1 MTLARSEREW
11 TILVNEYNVCK
22 KKLNSKRE
30 ALKILTSDLELCQRE
45 RDIYKSKIKQ
55 LLKEVED
62 YKRKERE
69 QENKQADK
77 NNAQTPTKKRG
88 ASFCGQSVW
97 EQELQNVRERK
108 QKTLSQLLC
117 ESRGENKALIK
128 DLAELRQLY
137 RDAQED
143 IQLLHDALAKQNNC
157 NCGLKAG
164 TNGMDPRQDLISQL
178 ERNQEKLVEL
188 EREKLAISDEKAEIA
203 MERDHYKDKSDR
215 LNTQLNFILG
225 ADDRRLVDI
234 DSVLMENRY
243 LKEQIKQL
251 KEEKSMAV
259 SALARYKNSFE
270 KRKNKILQAQY
281 PGSPVSTNKHA
292 MPSLISDFVGHLAHI
307 GSSSKPSTVADLQF
321 LANSLSETL
330 SEKDTALQHLR
341 SANKILG
348 HRVAELEKKL
358 KTLEVS
364 GLWSLQGHRGYGSTE
379 ADMLSKEVVY
389 DRLQA
394 LIPEEERRTNG
405 NSKNHETVEHVNRR
419 SEPDSP
425 SSPGWGGAPGSPG
438 FELSSYQGEVEEGV
452 LVNVTGS
459 PIDTLEELGCVEL
472 DYVDS
477 DEVDDILG
485 EQTPVQVHSGSP
497 QDEEEQQ
504 EEKPCREED
513 VKSPE
518 EHSTDE
524 TSDFG
529 RCEESN
535 HVQDNEN
542 SLKLTS
548 LKIHYHTD
556 NTQDNNEDPYENTLS
571 DLQLADLLKTINSS
585 D

>member
-1 MTLARSEREW
+1 
-11 TILVNEYNVCK
+11 
-22 KKLNSKRE
+22 
-30 ALKILTSDLELCQRE
+30 
-45 RDIYKSKIKQ
+45 
-55 LLKEVED
+55 
-62 YKRKERE
+62 
-69 QENKQADK
+69 
-77 NNAQTPTKKRG
+77 
-88 ASFCGQSVW
+88 
-97 EQELQNVRERK
+97 
-108 QKTLSQLLC
+108 
-117 ESRGENKALIK
+117 
-128 DLAELRQLY
+128 
-137 RDAQED
+137 
-143 IQLLHDALAKQNNC
+143 
-157 NCGLKAG
+157 
-164 TNGMDPRQDLISQL
+164 
-178 ERNQEKLVEL
+178 
-188 EREKLAISDEKAEIA
+188 
-203 MERDHYKDKSDR
+203 
-215 LNTQLNFILG
+215 
-225 ADDRRLVDI
+225 
-234 DSVLMENRY
+234 
-243 LKEQIKQL
+243 
-251 KEEKSMAV
+251 
-259 SALARYKNSFE
+259 
-270 KRKNKILQAQY
+270 
-281 PGSPVSTNKHA
+281 
-292 MPSLISDFVGHLAHI
+292 
-307 GSSSKPSTVADLQF
+307 
-321 LANSLSETL
+321 
-330 SEKDTALQHLR
+330 
-341 SANKILG
+341 
-348 HRVAELEKKL
+348 
-358 KTLEVS
+358 
-364 GLWSLQGHRGYGSTE
+364 
-379 ADMLSKEVVY
+379 MLSKEVVY

-518 EHSTDE
+518 EHYADK
-524 TSDFG
+524 TSDFE

-548 LKIHYHTD
+548 LEIHYHTD
-556 NTQDNNEDPYENTLS
+556 NTQDDNEDPDENTLS

>member
-1 MTLARSEREW
+1 
-11 TILVNEYNVCK
+11 
-22 KKLNSKRE
+22 
-30 ALKILTSDLELCQRE
+30 
-45 RDIYKSKIKQ
+45 
-55 LLKEVED
+55 
-62 YKRKERE
+62 
-69 QENKQADK
+69 
-77 NNAQTPTKKRG
+77 
-88 ASFCGQSVW
+88 
-97 EQELQNVRERK
+97 
-108 QKTLSQLLC
+108 
-117 ESRGENKALIK
+117 
-128 DLAELRQLY
+128 
-137 RDAQED
+137 
-143 IQLLHDALAKQNNC
+143 
-157 NCGLKAG
+157 
-164 TNGMDPRQDLISQL
+164 
-178 ERNQEKLVEL
+178 
-188 EREKLAISDEKAEIA
+188 
-203 MERDHYKDKSDR
+203 
-215 LNTQLNFILG
+215 
-225 ADDRRLVDI
+225 
-234 DSVLMENRY
+234 
-243 LKEQIKQL
+243 
-251 KEEKSMAV
+251 
-259 SALARYKNSFE
+259 
-270 KRKNKILQAQY
+270 
-281 PGSPVSTNKHA
+281 
-292 MPSLISDFVGHLAHI
+292 
-307 GSSSKPSTVADLQF
+307 
-321 LANSLSETL
+321 
-330 SEKDTALQHLR
+330 
-341 SANKILG
+341 
-348 HRVAELEKKL
+348 
-358 KTLEVS
+358 
-364 GLWSLQGHRGYGSTE
+364 
-379 ADMLSKEVVY
+379 MLSKEVVY

>member
-62 YKRKERE
+62 YKRKERA

-143 IQLLHDALAKQNNC
+143 IQLLHDALAKQKNC

-164 TNGMDPRQDLISQL
+164 ANGMDPRQDLISQL
-178 ERNQEKLVEL
+178 EENQEKLVEL
-188 EREKLAISDEKAEIA
+188 GREKLAISDEKAEIA

-259 SALARYKNSFE
+259 SALARYKNTFE

-307 GSSSKPSTVADLQF
+307 GSSSTPSTVADLQF

-405 NSKNHETVEHVNRR
+405 NSKTHETVEHENRR

-425 SSPGWGGAPGSPG
+425 SSPGSPG

-518 EHSTDE
+518 EHSTDK
-524 TSDFG
+524 TSDFE

-548 LKIHYHTD
+548 LEIHYHTD
-556 NTQDNNEDPYENTLS
+556 NTQDNNEDPDENTLS
-571 DLQLADLLKTINSS
+571 DLQLVDLLKTINSS

>member
-1 MTLARSEREW
+1 
-11 TILVNEYNVCK
+11 
-22 KKLNSKRE
+22 
-30 ALKILTSDLELCQRE
+30 
-45 RDIYKSKIKQ
+45 
-55 LLKEVED
+55 
-62 YKRKERE
+62 
-69 QENKQADK
+69 
-77 NNAQTPTKKRG
+77 
-88 ASFCGQSVW
+88 
-97 EQELQNVRERK
+97 
-108 QKTLSQLLC
+108 
-117 ESRGENKALIK
+117 
-128 DLAELRQLY
+128 
-137 RDAQED
+137 
-143 IQLLHDALAKQNNC
+143 
-157 NCGLKAG
+157 
-164 TNGMDPRQDLISQL
+164 
-178 ERNQEKLVEL
+178 
-188 EREKLAISDEKAEIA
+188 
-203 MERDHYKDKSDR
+203 
-215 LNTQLNFILG
+215 
-225 ADDRRLVDI
+225 
-234 DSVLMENRY
+234 
-243 LKEQIKQL
+243 
-251 KEEKSMAV
+251 
-259 SALARYKNSFE
+259 
-270 KRKNKILQAQY
+270 
-281 PGSPVSTNKHA
+281 
-292 MPSLISDFVGHLAHI
+292 
-307 GSSSKPSTVADLQF
+307 
-321 LANSLSETL
+321 
-330 SEKDTALQHLR
+330 
-341 SANKILG
+341 
-348 HRVAELEKKL
+348 
-358 KTLEVS
+358 
-364 GLWSLQGHRGYGSTE
+364 
-379 ADMLSKEVVY
+379 MLSKEVVY

-518 EHSTDE
+518 EQTTDK
-524 TSDFG
+524 TSDFE

-548 LKIHYHTD
+548 LEIHYHTD
-556 NTQDNNEDPYENTLS
+556 NTQDDNEDPDENTLS

>member
-1 MTLARSEREW
+1 MARSEREW

-143 IQLLHDALAKQNNC
+143 IQLLHDALAKQKNC

-178 ERNQEKLVEL
+178 ERNQEKLVAL
-188 EREKLAISDEKAEIA
+188 EREKLAISDEKAEVAI
-203 MERDHYKDKSDR
+203 ERDHYKDKSDR

-225 ADDRRLVDI
+225 ADDRRIVDI

-259 SALARYKNSFE
+259 SALARYKNIFE

-281 PGSPVSTNKHA
+281 PGSSVSTNKHA

-307 GSSSKPSTVADLQF
+307 GSSSTPSTVADLQF

-394 LIPEEERRTNG
+394 LIPEEERRSNG

-518 EHSTDE
+518 EQTTYK
-524 TSDFG
+524 TSDFE

-548 LKIHYHTD
+548 LEIQYHTD
-556 NTQDNNEDPYENTLS
+556 NTQDNNEDPDENTLS

>member
-1 MTLARSEREW
+1 MARSEREW

-69 QENKQADK
+69 QENKQADR
-77 NNAQTPTKKRG
+77 NNAQTATKKRG

-143 IQLLHDALAKQNNC
+143 IQLLHDVLAKQKNC
-157 NCGLKAG
+157 NYGPKAG
-164 TNGMDPRQDLISQL
+164 TNGMDARQDLISQL

-188 EREKLAISDEKAEIA
+188 EREKLAISDEKAEVAI
-203 MERDHYKDKSDR
+203 ERDHYKDKSDR

-225 ADDRRLVDI
+225 ADDRRIVDI

-259 SALARYKNSFE
+259 SALARYKNIFE

-281 PGSPVSTNKHA
+281 PGSSVSTNKHA

-307 GSSSKPSTVADLQF
+307 GSSSTPSTVADLQF

-394 LIPEEERRTNG
+394 LIPEEERRSNG

-518 EHSTDE
+518 EETTYK
-524 TSDFG
+524 TSDFE

-548 LKIHYHTD
+548 LEIQYHTD
-556 NTQDNNEDPYENTLS
+556 NTQDNNEDPDENTLS

>member
-1 MTLARSEREW
+1 MARSEREW

-128 DLAELRQLY
+128 DLAELRLLY

-143 IQLLHDALAKQNNC
+143 IQLLHDALAKQKNC

-178 ERNQEKLVEL
+178 EENQEKLVEL
-188 EREKLAISDEKAEIA
+188 GREKLAISDEKAEIA

-259 SALARYKNSFE
+259 SALARYKNIFE

-281 PGSPVSTNKHA
+281 PGSPVSTSKHA

-307 GSSSKPSTVADLQF
+307 GSSSTPSTVADLQF

-379 ADMLSKEVVY
+379 VDMLSKEVVY

-405 NSKNHETVEHVNRR
+405 NSKNHETVEHENRR

-497 QDEEEQQ
+497 QDEEEQP

-513 VKSPE
+513 VKSPK

-524 TSDFG
+524 TSDFE

-548 LKIHYHTD
+548 LEIHYHTD
-556 NTQDNNEDPYENTLS
+556 NTQDNNEDPDENTLS

>member
-143 IQLLHDALAKQNNC
+143 IQLLHDALAKQKNC

-164 TNGMDPRQDLISQL
+164 ANGMDPRQDLISQL
-178 ERNQEKLVEL
+178 EENQEKLVEL
-188 EREKLAISDEKAEIA
+188 GREKLAISDEKAEIA

-259 SALARYKNSFE
+259 SALARYKNTFE

-307 GSSSKPSTVADLQF
+307 GSSSTPSTVADLQF

-405 NSKNHETVEHVNRR
+405 NSKTHETVEHENRR

-425 SSPGWGGAPGSPG
+425 SSPGSPG

-518 EHSTDE
+518 EHSTDK
-524 TSDFG
+524 TSDFE

-542 SLKLTS
+542 SLKLSS
-548 LKIHYHTD
+548 LEIHYHTD
-556 NTQDNNEDPYENTLS
+556 NTQDNNEDPDENTLS
-571 DLQLADLLKTINSS
+571 DLQLVDLLKTINSS

>member
-1 MTLARSEREW
+1 MARSEREW

-143 IQLLHDALAKQNNC
+143 IQLLHDALAKQKNC
-157 NCGLKAG
+157 NCGPKAG

-188 EREKLAISDEKAEIA
+188 EREKLAISDEKAEVAI
-203 MERDHYKDKSDR
+203 ERDHYKDKSDR

-225 ADDRRLVDI
+225 ADDRRIVDI

-259 SALARYKNSFE
+259 SALARYKNIFE

-281 PGSPVSTNKHA
+281 PGSSVSTNKHA
-292 MPSLISDFVGHLAHI
+292 VSSLISDFVGHLAHI
-307 GSSSKPSTVADLQF
+307 GSSSTPSTVADLQF

-379 ADMLSKEVVY
+379 ADILSKEVVY

-518 EHSTDE
+518 EQTTDKA
-524 TSDFG
+524 SDFE

-548 LKIHYHTD
+548 LEIHYHTD
-556 NTQDNNEDPYENTLS
+556 NTQDDNEDPDENTLS

>member
-1 MTLARSEREW
+1 MARSEREW

-117 ESRGENKALIK
+117 ESRGENKALMK

-143 IQLLHDALAKQNNC
+143 IQLLHDALAKQKNC

-164 TNGMDPRQDLISQL
+164 ANGMDPRQDLISQL
-178 ERNQEKLVEL
+178 EENQEKLVEL
-188 EREKLAISDEKAEIA
+188 GREKLAISDEKAEIA

-259 SALARYKNSFE
+259 SALARYKNIFE

-281 PGSPVSTNKHA
+281 PGSPVSTSKHA

-307 GSSSKPSTVADLQF
+307 GSSSTPSTVADLQF

-379 ADMLSKEVVY
+379 ADILSKEVVY

-394 LIPEEERRTNG
+394 LIPEEERRTNC
-405 NSKNHETVEHVNRR
+405 NSKNHETVEHENRR

-438 FELSSYQGEVEEGV
+438 YELSSYQGEVEEGV

-472 DYVDS
+472 NYVDS
-477 DEVDDILG
+477 DEVDDMLE

-497 QDEEEQQ
+497 RDEEQQ

-513 VKSPE
+513 VKSPK

-524 TSDFG
+524 TSVFV

-542 SLKLTS
+542 SLMLTS
-548 LKIHYHTD
+548 LEIHYHTD
-556 NTQDNNEDPYENTLS
+556 NTQDNNEDPDENTLS

>member
-143 IQLLHDALAKQNNC
+143 IQLLHDALAKQKNC

-164 TNGMDPRQDLISQL
+164 ANGMDPRQDLISQL
-178 ERNQEKLVEL
+178 EENQEKLVEL
-188 EREKLAISDEKAEIA
+188 GREKLAISDEKAEIA

-259 SALARYKNSFE
+259 SALARYKNTFE

-307 GSSSKPSTVADLQF
+307 GSSSTPSTVADLQF

-405 NSKNHETVEHVNRR
+405 NSKNHETVEHENRR

-459 PIDTLEELGCVEL
+459 PIDTLEERGCVEL

-477 DEVDDILG
+477 DEVDDVLG

-513 VKSPE
+513 VKSPA
-518 EHSTDE
+518 EHSADK
-524 TSDFG
+524 TSDFE

-535 HVQDNEN
+535 HVQDNAN

-548 LKIHYHTD
+548 LEIHYHTD
-556 NTQDNNEDPYENTLS
+556 NSQDNNEDPDENTLS

>member
-1 MTLARSEREW
+1 MARSEREW

-143 IQLLHDALAKQNNC
+143 IQLLHDALAKQKNC
-157 NCGLKAG
+157 NCGPKAG

-188 EREKLAISDEKAEIA
+188 EREKLAISDEKAEVAI
-203 MERDHYKDKSDR
+203 ERDHYKDKSDR

-225 ADDRRLVDI
+225 ADDRRIVDI

-259 SALARYKNSFE
+259 SALARYKNIFE

-281 PGSPVSTNKHA
+281 PGSSVSTNKHA

-307 GSSSKPSTVADLQF
+307 GSSSTPSTVADLQF

-379 ADMLSKEVVY
+379 ADILSKEVVY

-518 EHSTDE
+518 EQTTDKA
-524 TSDFG
+524 SDFE

-548 LKIHYHTD
+548 LEIHYHTD
-556 NTQDNNEDPYENTLS
+556 NTQDDNEDPDENTLS